1 MGKLRRGSLKITQQR
16 TERTSRIQCI
26 MIMMITEDRD
36 TAEKVLVCVVL
47 QETGKME

>member
-1 MGKLRRGSLKITQQR
+1 MGKLRRRSLKITQM

-36 TAEKVLVCVVL
+36 TAEKVLVCEVL